1 MVVNCAPALLF
12 RLRSC
17 LLLPAIPEQ
26 QAQSG
31 CRRAGREQRL
41 QHVVP
46 GGIICTHRPRDPH
59 WRCLPHKQYL
69 VDKEPL
75 LHWGKRGETLWAREF
90 LSNELKDKSLVYGGM
105 FNHLVPCPKCH
116 PAPFVPCE
124 GLPKPPAFVRDMR
137 NNPMPGTC

>member
-46 GGIICTHRPRDPH
+46 GGDN
-59 WRCLPHKQYL
+59 
-69 VDKEPL
+69 
-75 LHWGKRGETLWAREF
+75 LHPPPQG
-90 LSNELKDKSLVYGGM
+90 SSLALFAPQAIFGG
-105 FNHLVPCPKCH
+105 
-116 PAPFVPCE
+116 
-124 GLPKPPAFVRDMR
+124 
-137 NNPMPGTC
+137 